1 MKSHAIHP
9 GPVRSGPA
17 LSALFTAFVAVA
29 LQVQPAS
36 AATFSFAG
44 YSWDQDKTPN
54 ILGLINTGPN
64 LGGAQFTPVGV
75 TPSLLITRSVGFL
88 ATSGNANAG
97 FFGVP
102 GFNPTLTLG
111 MQANAQHGLVQP
123 IPYNNTDGSLFSS
136 GINLP
141 AGDNGT
147 VARNGITI
155 SWSGGRSLANGPG
168 DEFIIYE
175 SASSATAS
183 EGQMVRVHQTGEGYS
198 LWYYRSVNAFNIYTQ
213 TPVTAD
219 GAFATVF
226 DLSDLGLPTGALIDQ
241 IQIAN
246 MMPSDRIN
254 TVGTFVQSGQVVFN
268 DLSGT
273 LARPSVGTLPG
284 MNPSSTF
291 GATGFD
297 PDPIYIGVIGSVI
310 PEPVSATLLA
320 LGGTLLLRRPRRTPP
335 RD

>member
-1 MKSHAIHP
+1 MKSHAVHQ
-9 GPVRSGPA
+9 GPDRSGPA
-17 LSALFTAFVAVA
+17 LIALFTAFVAVV
-29 LQVQPAS
+29 LQVQPVS

-54 ILGLINTGPN
+54 ILGLIDNGPN
-64 LGGAQFTPVGV
+64 LGGAQFTSVSV
-75 TPSLLITRSVGFL
+75 PSLLITRSVGFL

-123 IPYNNTDGSLFSS
+123 VPYNNTDGSLFSS

-147 VARNGITI
+147 IARNGITI
-155 SWSGGRSLANGPG
+155 TWSGGRSLANGPG

-175 SASSATAS
+175 SGSSATAS
-183 EGQMVRVHQTGEGYS
+183 EGQMVRVHLTGDGYS
-198 LWYYRSVNAFNIYTQ
+198 LWYYRSVNSFQTYTE

-226 DLSDLGLPTGALIDQ
+226 DLTDLGLPNGTLIDQ

-246 MMPSDRIN
+246 MMPTDRIN
-254 TVGTFVQSGQVVFN
+254 TVGTFVQSGQVVFS
-268 DLSGT
+268 DPGGT
-273 LARPSVGTLPG
+273 LAKPSVGTLPG
-284 MNPSSTF
+284 MNPNSTF

-297 PDPIYIGVIGSVI
+297 PDPIYIGVIGSVV
-310 PEPVSATLLA
+310 PEPAGATLLA

-335 RD
+335 R